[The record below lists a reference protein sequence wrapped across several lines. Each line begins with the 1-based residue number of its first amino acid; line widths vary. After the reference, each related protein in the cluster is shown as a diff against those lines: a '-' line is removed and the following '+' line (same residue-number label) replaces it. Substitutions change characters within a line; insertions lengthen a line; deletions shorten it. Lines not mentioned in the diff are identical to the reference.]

1 MTPGLSKDDIEYNSD
16 VVVYI
21 DRRRKWLLKV
31 SKNKVF
37 SSDKGNIRL
46 DNIVGLYYGGKI
58 TTSLNINAWLLKPLL
73 IDYLEL
79 GIRRATQVIY
89 VKDLGLISLLLGLSS
104 GYKVL
109 EIGVG
114 TGNTTVVLANYV
126 KPDGHVYGYEVRE
139 EFLKVAELNLQM
151 LNLRQYVTLKLKD
164 AREGIDENEIDAA
177 IVDIPDPWNVLNT
190 LYNALRY
197 SAPVVFFIPTMN
209 QIMKL
214 YDALNRHRGFIDI
227 RCYET
232 LMREIELTHES
243 IRPSTIMV
251 GHTGYIVF
259 ARKVFKDADT

>member
-16 VVVYI
+16 VVIYI

-79 GIRRATQVIY
+79 GIKRVTQVIY
-89 VKDLGLISLLLGLSS
+89 IKDLGLISLLLGLSP

-114 TGNTTVVLANYV
+114 TGNTTAVLANYV
-126 KPDGHVYGYEVRE
+126 KPDGHVYGYELRE

-164 AREGIDENEIDAA
+164 AREDIDENDIDAA

-190 LYNALRY
+190 LYNALKY

-214 YDALNRHRGFIDI
+214 YEALNRHRGFIDV

-232 LMREIELTHES
+232 LMREIELANES

-259 ARKVFKDADT
+259 ARKVFKDADA